1 MTDRHNIDLHEW
13 ELRCD
18 LAAAYR
24 LFARFGMDDL
34 IFTHLSVRLPGR
46 DHRFLLNPF
55 GYLFDEIT
63 ASSLIAV
70 DAEGHAIE
78 KLEDAKINNA
88 GFTIH
93 SAVHMARDDAQ
104 CVMHSHTTAGMAVA
118 AQEQGL
124 LPLNQMSMQFFGRT
138 SYHDYEGIAL
148 DLDERDRLVR
158 DLGDNN
164 AMILRHHGLLTTG
177 RTVAD
182 AFYEM
187 YYLEQACRLQVA
199 ATQGG
204 QKVVVPPDS
213 WPSTPPSSSGASKA
227 RGSALGPRSSGAST
241 AKAPITRHDAGS
253 ARATIRA
260 PVKPAVCSGEI
271 ANVTS
276 CSFLASTC
284 GDE

>member
-1 MTDRHNIDLHEW
+1 MTDRRNIDPQEW

-34 IFTHLSVRLPGR
+34 IFTHLSVRLPGQ

-70 DAEGHAIE
+70 DAEGHALE
-78 KLEDAKINNA
+78 KLDEAKINNA

-177 RTVAD
+177 RTVGD

-187 YYLEQACRLQVA
+187 GR
-199 ATQGG
+199 
-204 QKVVVPPDS
+204 
-213 WPSTPPSSSGASKA
+213 
-227 RGSALGPRSSGAST
+227 RSSAGST
-241 AKAPITRHDAGS
+241 AKAPITRLDAWKRGPPGS
-253 ARATIRA
+253 R
-260 PVKPAVCSGEI
+260 SGYLG
-271 ANVTS
+271 NVS
-276 CSFLASTC
+276 KACRVSGLRP
-284 GDE
+284 